1 MNGYELSRG
10 FVDWAFENPSKIRPI
25 HYAVFFFAIE
35 HCNRLGWKEE
45 FGLPSYMVM
54 EAIGVKKH
62 STFSDALKDLEDW
75 GFVTLVQ
82 KSKNQ
87 YTANIITLNAMP
99 KKGKAQGEALDKA
112 RSKHREEQ
120 REKQPQGTVTIDK
133 QVNPETLNPETTPKG
148 EEIVLPFD
156 SENFKAQWQ
165 LWKAYKKKQHR
176 FTYKHEAS
184 EQAALTSL
192 NNMATGQERKA
203 IAILHHTMANGWK
216 GFVAPKDEG
225 TSTKMTVEDI
235 LNGVN

>member
-99 KKGKAQGEALDKA
+99 KNGKAHGEALDKA

-133 QVNPETLNPETTPKG
+133 QVNHETLNPETTPKG

-192 NNMATGQERKA
+192 SNMATGQERKA
-203 IAILHHTMANGWK
+203 ISILHYTMANGWK
-216 GFVAPKDEG
+216 GFVVPKDES

>member
-1 MNGYELSRG
+1 MDVEVRRVEG
-10 FVDWAFENPSKIRPI
+10 
-25 HYAVFFFAIE
+25 
-35 HCNRLGWKEE
+35 
-45 FGLPSYMVM
+45 
-54 EAIGVKKH
+54 
-62 STFSDALKDLEDW
+62 STFVAKGPSNHWVVMDARPEYHGQDA
-75 GFVTLVQ
+75 G
-82 KSKNQ
+82 
-87 YTANIITLNAMP
+87 
-99 KKGKAQGEALDKA
+99 A
-112 RSKHREEQ
+112 RPVELLLMSLGGCSGVDVELILRKMRVDVRDFRIQISGEQ

-148 EEIVLPFD
+148 EEVVLPFD

-165 LWKAYKKKQHR
+165 LWKAYKKRQHR

-192 NNMATGQERKA
+192 SNMATGQERKA
-203 IAILHHTMANGWK
+203 IAILHYTMANGWK

>member
-1 MNGYELSRG
+1 MNGYDLSRNW
-10 FVDWAFENPSKIRPI
+10 FNWCFEHPDKINTN
-25 HYAVFFFAIE
+25 HTALYFFCIE

-192 NNMATGQERKA
+192 SNMATGQERKA
-203 IAILHHTMANGWK
+203 IAILHYTMANGWK